1 MESED
6 LVFTLETIVEKFGEE
21 IAPYAVG
28 LTQNL
33 TAAFWKCMAT
43 EEDPDADEDM
53 GALAAMG
60 SLRAIAT
67 IMESVSS
74 LPAERLK
81 QLYPE
86 LEALCMPIMVRVP
99 FSAFCFPIFRHAPK
113 GEPREQ
119 ERRPPKL
126 T

>member
-33 TAAFWKCMAT
+33 TAAFWKFMAA
-43 EEDPDADEDM
+43 EEDEDADEDM

-81 QLYPE
+81 LLYPE
-86 LEALCMPIMVRVP
+86 LEALCMPIMVR
-99 FSAFCFPIFRHAPK
+99 CRTHAPLSHRIGK
-113 GEPREQ
+113 ALWKYP
-119 ERRPPKL
+119 L
-126 T
+126 AT

>member
-60 SLRAIAT
+60 SLRLD
-67 IMESVSS
+67 VSS
-74 LPAERLK
+74 MHLADAAGDR
-81 QLYPE
+81 
-86 LEALCMPIMVRVP
+86 
-99 FSAFCFPIFRHAPK
+99 
-113 GEPREQ
+113 EP
-119 ERRPPKL
+119 
-126 T
+126 